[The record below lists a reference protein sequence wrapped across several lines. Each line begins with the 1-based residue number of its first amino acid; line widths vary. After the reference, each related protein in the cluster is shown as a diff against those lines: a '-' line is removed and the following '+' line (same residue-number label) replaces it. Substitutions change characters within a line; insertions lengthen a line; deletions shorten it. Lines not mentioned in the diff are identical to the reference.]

1 MTLPEGAV
9 VEIVRAEQIADYK
22 LKLSFSDGAE
32 RIVAF
37 EAFLQSSRN
46 PLIRCFLDPQMFA
59 TFRIE
64 DGDLLWGDYQLCFP
78 IADLYENR
86 L

>member
-1 MTLPEGAV
+1 M
-9 VEIVRAEQIADYK
+9 ADYK
-22 LKLSFSDGAE
+22 LKLSFSDRSE
-32 RIVAF
+32 RVVDF
-37 EAFLQSSRN
+37 EPFLRSSRN
-46 PLIRCFLDPQMFA
+46 PLICCFLDPEMFA